1 MLERIVETKAGGDA
15 TTEELAIREVNTGIY
30 VFDGG
35 ALLGALPRLRPDNE
49 QGELYLPDVLSLLRE
64 EGATVAAHAVDDPAI
79 VLGINDRVQ
88 LGEARELARR
98 RIITGAPA
106 RRRGRR
112 RPGVDADRRDRGAR
126 PGHRGRAVH
135 DPARRHRRRRALP
148 ARSRRTLTNVTIGDE
163 ATVLHTYGID
173 AEIRD
178 GASVGPFAYLRPG
191 TLLRERSKVG
201 TFVEIKN
208 SDIGEGTKVP
218 HLSYVGDADV
228 GAGSNLGAGTITAN
242 YDGRRKHRTT
252 IGTGVRGS
260 VHVVLRRAGD
270 GRRPGLHGGRLGD
283 HRGRARRRARHRAR
297 APVQH
302 RRLRRAPR
310 GAGGAGADMTEL
322 VPTLPGADWPEP
334 EPRMN
339 TSLPIDYDKRLMLF
353 SGRANP
359 ELANKIAD
367 RLNVDL
373 GPVTLKTFSNG
384 EVYCRFEES
393 IRGADVFIVQ
403 PTCGN
408 PATGITAN
416 DALMELLV
424 MIDAAVGAS
433 AHRVIAVTPWF
444 GYSRQ
449 DKKSAPREPI
459 SARLVARMLESAGAD
474 RVLTMDLHAGQVQG
488 FFNIPVDHM
497 TAMFML
503 TQYFDDLGLQD
514 LVVVSPDAGR
524 VKLNKKFASK
534 VGAELA
540 ILDKERPAQQVA
552 EIGYVIG
559 DVRGQDRRD
568 RRRHDRHRRHA
579 EGRRH
584 RRSSTRAPRAS
595 SRRRRT
601 RSSAATPTRTSPPPA
616 SSRSSSPTRSRCARA
631 RRTTSACSRAPT
643 CSPTRSAG
651 SSPTTP

>member
-1 MLERIVETKAGGDA
+1 
-15 TTEELAIREVNTGIY
+15 
-30 VFDGG
+30 
-35 ALLGALPRLRPDNE
+35 
-49 QGELYLPDVLSLLRE
+49 
-64 EGATVAAHAVDDPAI
+64 
-79 VLGINDRVQ
+79 
-88 LGEARELARR
+88 
-98 RIITGAPA
+98 
-106 RRRGRR
+106 
-112 RPGVDADRRDRGAR
+112 
-126 PGHRGRAVH
+126 
-135 DPARRHRRRRALP
+135 
-148 ARSRRTLTNVTIGDE
+148 
-163 ATVLHTYGID
+163 
-173 AEIRD
+173 
-178 GASVGPFAYLRPG
+178 
-191 TLLRERSKVG
+191 
-201 TFVEIKN
+201 
-208 SDIGEGTKVP
+208 
-218 HLSYVGDADV
+218 
-228 GAGSNLGAGTITAN
+228 
-242 YDGRRKHRTT
+242 
-252 IGTGVRGS
+252 
-260 VHVVLRRAGD
+260 
-270 GRRPGLHGGRLGD
+270 
-283 HRGRARRRARHRAR
+283 
-297 APVQH
+297 
-302 RRLRRAPR
+302 
-310 GAGGAGADMTEL
+310 MTEL
-322 VPTLPGADWPEP
+322 IPTLPGADWPDP
-334 EPRMN
+334 QPHMS

-359 ELANKIAD
+359 ELAARIAD

-449 DKKSAPREPI
+449 DKKSSPREPI
-459 SARLVARMLESAGAD
+459 SARLVARMLEAAGAD

-559 DVRGQDRRD
+559 DVQGKTAVLVDDMIDTAGTLKAAGQTVLD
-568 RRRHDRHRRHA
+568 A
-579 EGRRH
+579 G
-584 RRSSTRAPRAS
+584 AS
-595 SRRRRT
+595 RVFA
-601 RSSAATPTRTSPPPA
+601 AATHPVFSGNA
-616 SSRSSSPTRSRCARA
+616 YENLA
-631 RRTTSACSRAPT
+631 
-643 CSPTRSAG
+643 SAG
-651 SSPTTP
+651 FEQIVVTDTIPLRPGAPENIRQLSCADLLTDSIRRIFTDDSVSEVFGGENQLF